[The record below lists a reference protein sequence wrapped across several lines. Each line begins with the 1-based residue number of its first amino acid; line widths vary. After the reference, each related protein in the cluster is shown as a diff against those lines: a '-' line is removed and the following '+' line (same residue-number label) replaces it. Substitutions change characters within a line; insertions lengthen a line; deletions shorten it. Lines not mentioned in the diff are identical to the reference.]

1 MSKEDDAGPQSEGEL
16 LQWAKQ
22 TQRNIE
28 FIIDQQAQ
36 FSADLQRMQEQNEER
51 WARADE
57 RWARADER
65 WARTAEGIS
74 ALLAIAEIHER
85 EVVELRQAQAEAQS
99 EARAR
104 QARLDAQMAETDE
117 RLNALINTVERIIS
131 ERRNGGRKEEGSG

>member
-1 MSKEDDAGPQSEGEL
+1 MSKDAAAEPKDEGEL

-22 TQRNIE
+22 TQRSIE
-28 FIIDQQAQ
+28 FIINQHAQ

-57 RWARADER
+57 RWT
-65 WARTAEGIS
+65 RTAEGIS

-85 EVVELRQAQAEAQS
+85 EIGELRQTQAEAQA

-104 QARLDAQMAETDE
+104 QARVDAQMAETGE
-117 RLNALINTVERIIS
+117 RLNALINTVERVIS
-131 ERRNGGRKEEGSG
+131 